1 MKHTRS
7 TSSSGRSSER
17 PILALA
23 MAAGVL
29 LAVGLVALSV
39 PVSQA
44 SREDVRLDSAP
55 AVQPQHVAQ
64 ASALDEGV
72 NWAKVEASADPA
84 PLAVAA
90 YE

>member
-1 MKHTRS
+1 MKHSRW
-7 TSSSGRSSER
+7 TSSNQRSPER

-23 MAAGVL
+23 LAAGVL
-29 LAVGLVALSV
+29 LAVGLVALSI

-44 SREDVRLDSAP
+44 SREDVRVDSAP
-55 AVQPQHVAQ
+55 LTQPQDIAQ
-64 ASALDEGV
+64 APSLDEGV
-72 NWAKVEASADPA
+72 NWADVESSADPA